1 MTDIGQR
8 ITFYRNLH
16 NLTQTQVAKTLGI
29 SRSAVNAW
37 EMGFSVPQLK
47 HIIALAAIF
56 GVSIDTLAI
65 GDNDRTVIDISNLNT
80 EEKALVMQL
89 VRCLRKRKE

>member
-89 VRCLRKRKE
+89 VRCLGKRKE